1 MFNMY
6 KPFTRKYV
14 RSTFLQYLA
23 YYYSKEVIFNT
34 ALHVFVNWK
43 VTESPE
49 VTWLGQ
55 TQYCSKPE
63 CLKRTLNKHSP
74 VQQEHSAVSH
84 VVVPAA

>member
-49 VTWLGQ
+49 VT
-55 TQYCSKPE
+55 
-63 CLKRTLNKHSP
+63 
-74 VQQEHSAVSH
+74 
-84 VVVPAA
+84 